1 MRVLI
6 APDKFKGTLSA
17 HEVCLAIEEG
27 LRSKIPDIECVLF
40 PLADGGE
47 GTMEIL
53 TEYSKGHFVN
63 LTVHDPFLRK
73 IDSTYGISSDRK
85 TAFIEMAGA
94 SGIRLL
100 TDQEKDVMKA
110 STFGTGEMIEDAIQ
124 KGATHIV
131 IGIGGSATNDA
142 AAGAANALGY
152 EFLNDNDQAVKP
164 VGGNLAEIK
173 SIKTDRVNPSLTN
186 VTFTAVCDVE
196 NPLTGKNGAA
206 YVFGTQKGASPEQLQ
221 LLDDGL
227 KNLAN
232 IIEKYLGVS
241 INNIPGAGAGGGF
254 GGGVIAFFNGTLK
267 RGIDVVFDF
276 TGFEEEVKKAD
287 VIITGEGKLDE
298 QTLQGK
304 VVAGVAVMA
313 KQHSKKVLCIAG
325 SNELSTEEI
334 QKLGVAEVYAVLD
347 YVNREEAFANAA
359 QSIKRVAFDR
369 IAKGMMN

>member
-1 MRVLI
+1 
-6 APDKFKGTLSA
+6 
-17 HEVCLAIEEG
+17 
-27 LRSKIPDIECVLF
+27 
-40 PLADGGE
+40 
-47 GTMEIL
+47 MEIL
-53 TEYSKGHFVN
+53 TDYSKGHFVN
-63 LTVHDPFLRK
+63 LKVSDPFLRK
-73 IDSTYGISSDRK
+73 IDSTYGISSDGK

-94 SGIRLL
+94 SGLRLL
-100 TDQEKDVMKA
+100 TNEEKDVTKA

-152 EFLNDNDQAVKP
+152 EFLNENDQAVKP

-173 SIKTDRVNPSLTN
+173 SIKTDRVNPSLAN

-287 VIITGEGKLDE
+287 IIITGEGKLDE